1 MQGSIPTNPE
11 RTYKI
16 LSRSTQAKNWTRLDI
31 ASGNEVESLII
42 FLKEKGLTKTQIK
55 RIDNEN

>member
-16 LSRSTQAKNWTRLDI
+16 LSRSIQAKKWTRLDI
-31 ASGNEVESLII
+31 ASGDKVNDILTELNS
-42 FLKEKGLTKTQIK
+42 KGLTKHQIQ
-55 RIDNEN
+55 RISE